1 MRIMI
6 VVCMSR
12 NRVIG
17 RTGGMPWRMPSD
29 LKHFRALTL
38 GKPVIMGR
46 KTFQSIGKALDGR
59 INYVVS
65 RQTDLAL
72 PGAVIVPTVEAALDL
87 ERAKGTPE
95 VIIGGG
101 GDIWRQSLHLAD
113 RIHLTELAV
122 TIDDGDTTFPA
133 LDATQWKA
141 TSRVPLATGPK
152 DDYAA
157 DIIVYERIR

>member
-1 MRIMI
+1 MRITI
-6 VVCMSR
+6 VVCMSK

-38 GKPVIMGR
+38 GKPLIMGR
-46 KTFQSIGKALDGR
+46 KTFQSIGKVLDGR
-59 INYVVS
+59 TNYVVT
-65 RQTDLAL
+65 RQSDLAV
-72 PGAVIVPTVEAALDL
+72 PGVVVVPTVEAALDA

-101 GDIWRQSLHLAD
+101 GEIWRRTLHLAD
-113 RIHLTELAV
+113 RIYLTELAV
-122 TIDDGDTTFPA
+122 TIDDGDTSFPA
-133 LDATQWKA
+133 LDAAHWKA

-157 DIIVYERIR
+157 DIIVYDRIR